1 MAGTPVVTV
10 AMTEREMA
18 LLRNVADFAGFGCDI
33 HAVEVEPGV
42 ELQELEELVDA
53 LDAAM
58 AAGEPPALTRRQLE
72 VAFGL
77 LDYQQWQCPLA
88 TWCEVDDATQEEL
101 DVLREKLEAALA

>member
-1 MAGTPVVTV
+1 MPGTPAVTV
-10 AMTEREMA
+10 ALSEREMA

-33 HAVEVEPGV
+33 HAVEVEPAV
-42 ELQELEELVDA
+42 EPQELEELVDT

-58 AAGEPPALTRRQLE
+58 EAGEAPVLTRRQLE

-88 TWCEVDDATQEEL
+88 TWCEVDDATQDEL
-101 DVLREKLEAALA
+101 DALREKIQEALT